1 MATKTG
7 VWDLQE
13 VRDKQL
19 ASEWSY
25 DSPVSGYLWAWGEN
39 GSGTMGV
46 NDRTNYSSPK
56 QVGTNSTW
64 SVLNNSGSESQMAVG
79 IKSDGTLW
87 TWGRNYNGSLG
98 LNDTAWR
105 SSPTQVPGTYLVPSD
120 EDPYND
126 RTGTIASRNSTQA
139 IKSDGTLWTMGY
151 NEFGQFGFGSNGDQL
166 SSPTQVGTDTTWK
179 HITTG
184 RDSGFVAIKTDGTLW
199 SWGRNR
205 NGTLGLGNQ
214 TSVSSP
220 TQVGSDTTWLGVTMQ
235 AQTTHAIK
243 TDGTLWVWGGNGYGT
258 LGLNNTTSHYSPVQ
272 IPGTWRNCGVTVGDG
287 QLAFKSDGTLWAW
300 GRNENGIYGN
310 NTQGDASSR
319 SSPTQVGTDT
329 NWQNATAIRAQSS
342 VMATKT
348 DGTLWAWGANQ
359 KGILGQNQ
367 SYQVERSSP
376 TQIGTD
382 TTWQPRLAGGYA
394 NSFAIKS

>member
-1 MATKTG
+1 MAATQKG
-7 VWDLQE
+7 VWDLQD

-19 ASEWSY
+19 ASEWTY

-46 NDRTNYSSPK
+46 NDTTAARSSPI

-64 SVLNNSGSESQMAVG
+64 SVLGNSGSESQFAMG
-79 IKSDGTLW
+79 IKSDGTFW
-87 TWGRNYNGSLG
+87 TWGKNTNGALG
-98 LNDTAWR
+98 LNDTVWR

-151 NEFGQFGFGSNGDQL
+151 NEFGQFGFGSNGDRL
-166 SSPTQVGTDTTWK
+166 SSPTQVGTDTTWN

-199 SWGRNR
+199 SWGRNG

-214 TSVSSP
+214 TSISSP
-220 TQVGSDTTWLGVTMQ
+220 TQVGTDTTWLGVTMQ
-235 AQTTHAIK
+235 AQTTQAIK
-243 TDGTLWVWGGNGYGT
+243 TDGTLWVWGGNSVGS
-258 LGLNNTTSHYSPVQ
+258 LGLNNTTSHFSPVQ
-272 IPGTWRNCGVTVGDG
+272 LPGTWRNCGCTVADS
-287 QLAFKSDGTLWAW
+287 QLAMKTDGTLWGWGRNEYGELGVNNRTNYSSPIQIPGTTWVNITASRAQSTVLATKSDGTLW
-300 GRNENGIYGN
+300 
-310 NTQGDASSR
+310 S
-319 SSPTQVGTDT
+319 
-329 NWQNATAIRAQSS
+329 
-342 VMATKT
+342 
-348 DGTLWAWGANQ
+348 WGANQ

-367 SYQVERSSP
+367 GPSLQAKSSP
-376 TQIGTD
+376 VQIPGTWE
-382 TTWQPRLAGGYA
+382 TGRLAGGYA
-394 NSFAIKS
+394 NAFAIKEA